1 MFKNFYNHRNFS
13 RCQIQWYSKET
24 NNQDSYFFETNF
36 LKLFSSLTNKSNAT
50 VAKSEA
56 SNGDFSKILK
66 DSIEEINDSQ
76 VKGDKAM
83 ADLATGEVKD
93 LHQAAIAIN
102 KAETSMKMMLEVRNK
117 ALSAYKEI
125 ARTQI

>member
-1 MFKNFYNHRNFS
+1 MAS
-13 RCQIQWYSKET
+13 TI
-24 NNQDSYFFETNF
+24 D
-36 LKLFSSLTNKSNAT
+36 KLSSLTNTLNTTVDKTTNSSN
-50 VAKSEA
+50 
-56 SNGDFSKILK
+56 DFSKILQE
-66 DSIEEINDSQ
+66 SLEEVNDTQ
-76 VKGDKAM
+76 VKGDRAM

-102 KAETSMKMMLEVRNK
+102 KAETSMKMMLEIRNK

>member
-1 MFKNFYNHRNFS
+1 MPSTINT
-13 RCQIQWYSKET
+13 I
-24 NNQDSYFFETNF
+24 
-36 LKLFSSLTNKSNAT
+36 SSLTNKSNAT

-66 DSIEEINDSQ
+66 DSIEEINDTQ

-102 KAETSMKMMLEVRNK
+102 KAETSMKMMLEIRNK

>member
-1 MFKNFYNHRNFS
+1 MPSTINT
-13 RCQIQWYSKET
+13 I
-24 NNQDSYFFETNF
+24 
-36 LKLFSSLTNKSNAT
+36 SSLTNKSNAT

-66 DSIEEINDSQ
+66 DSIEEINNSQ

-102 KAETSMKMMLEVRNK
+102 KAEKSMKMMLEVRNK

>member
-1 MFKNFYNHRNFS
+1 MPSTINT
-13 RCQIQWYSKET
+13 I
-24 NNQDSYFFETNF
+24 
-36 LKLFSSLTNKSNAT
+36 SSLTNKSNAT

-102 KAETSMKMMLEVRNK
+102 KAEISMKMMLEVRNK